1 MRDMNDKRLD
11 RAIGAL
17 VGLAVGD
24 SIGTSLEFSERDS
37 RPPVND
43 MIGGGPFRL
52 RPGEW
57 TDDTAMAL
65 CLADSLLA
73 CEGLNQRD
81 LIERFCQWWHNG
93 ENSCTGDCFDV
104 GITTREAL
112 RRFENTGDPIA
123 GGTEPHKAGNGSLM
137 RLAPVAIYWHRDREN
152 VERAARAQSAGDSVN
167 GFMRRPIARPQN
179 LVFGL
184 AFDRIEKH
192 MSKQRARLDSGS
204 GGVRR
209 DEILSDQ
216 ASRATHSVGI
226 PLTP

>member
-1 MRDMNDKRLD
+1 MRDMNDKRRD

-43 MIGGGPFRL
+43 MVGGGPFRL

-73 CEGLNQRD
+73 CDGLDQRD
-81 LIERFCQWWHNG
+81 LIERFCQWWRNG

-112 RRFENTGDPIA
+112 WHFENTGDPIA

-137 RLAPVAIYWHRDREN
+137 RLAITKELEVSLGSALEAGVRLPRIEECLGEHPALVAIQADRLHFLDGAHGRVMYAGDHEIG
-152 VERAARAQSAGDSVN
+152 ERAPLQ
-167 GFMRRPIARPQN
+167 
-179 LVFGL
+179 L
-184 AFDRIEKH
+184 
-192 MSKQRARLDSGS
+192 
-204 GGVRR
+204 GGAL
-209 DEILSDQ
+209 E
-216 ASRATHSVGI
+216 
-226 PLTP
+226 